1 MARVTEF
8 EYNYT
13 ITVNQLI
20 EKLQKLKE
28 QGYGNHKVFI
38 DSQLFVT
45 ELDVHKIE
53 IECDNDIVRNTT
65 VITI

>member
-1 MARVTEF
+1 MVTEF

-13 ITVNQLI
+13 TTVNQLI

-38 DSQLFVT
+38 DNWLLVT
-45 ELDVHKIE
+45 ELYVNEIE
-53 IECDNDIVRNTT
+53 IEYDNDVVGSAEIV
-65 VITI
+65 TI